1 VPPTISVSSEGI
13 GSDAIFTVSGSGFAP
28 NSTVTIRVFRL
39 PEFVDQY
46 FQQSATSSGQLNFRT
61 SFPCTSSQQLRFTAT
76 DNRRDPS
83 NLTGVLS
90 SNTVV
95 TSCP

>member
-61 SFPCTSSQQLRFTAT
+61 SFPCASSQQLRFTAT
-76 DNRRDPS
+76 DNRRDS
-83 NLTGVLS
+83 NLTAVLW